1 MEDSY
6 GQIWF
11 NLIGYPGD
19 GNDPIGKVVDPS
31 LHPEFVKRAAMNIV
45 VIAQA
50 LAAIDDRFIDDRDRD
65 AIASSRR
72 MARAAYDF
80 SYEGEKQTKGWVYQH
95 E

>member
-11 NLIGYPGD
+11 NLIGDYCE
-19 GNDPIGKVVDPS
+19 GNTQIAKVVDPS
-31 LHPEFVKRAAMNIV
+31 LHPEFVKRAAVNII
-45 VIAQA
+45 VIAQS

-65 AIASSRR
+65 AIACARR

-80 SYEGEKQTKGWVYQH
+80 SYEGEKQTKGWV
-95 E
+95 